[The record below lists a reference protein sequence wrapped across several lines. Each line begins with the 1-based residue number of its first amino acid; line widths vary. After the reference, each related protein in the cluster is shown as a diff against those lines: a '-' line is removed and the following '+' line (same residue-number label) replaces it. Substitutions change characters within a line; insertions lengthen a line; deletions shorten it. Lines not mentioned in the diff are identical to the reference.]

1 MQLWYN
7 HHFFFAK
14 NPLKRNNNWSVLKLK
29 ISHWSCQNYQVFV
42 QKVSLTAY
50 LWTSLERAEHVNLKV
65 LLCFY
70 TLKASRSKKYYFFDV
85 AAKKEDMVMIN
96 EWSREEVGYIWS
108 CAKKDKNQKTHK
120 YICWGINC
128 RPPLLLLHPLWKS
141 VSICPSIRTFFCP
154 TLMENIKC
162 WQQAR
167 ISVLPYG
174 YCDSQERRA
183 RTKTNTKSNS
193 REPKTENG
201 LIKDGGYRIANG

>member
-1 MQLWYN
+1 MVVLDGTYN
-7 HHFFFAK
+7 KSNKSPFFVK
-14 NPLKRNNNWSVLKLK
+14 NPLIWNNNWSVLKLK

-128 RPPLLLLHPLWKS
+128 RPPLLLHILKFGSPSPSVRPSVPFFVRRWWKILS
-141 VSICPSIRTFFCP
+141 VGNKQGFQFY
-154 TLMENIKC
+154 LMVTAI
-162 WQQAR
+162 AR
-167 ISVLPYG
+167 
-174 YCDSQERRA
+174 
-183 RTKTNTKSNS
+183 
-193 REPKTENG
+193 
-201 LIKDGGYRIANG
+201 KDGPGLKQIPRAIVESRKPRMDW